1 MDITQLPT
9 PALIVDFDKMKNN
22 LREMQQRI
30 DALELKLR
38 PHTKAHKNPAI
49 AQMQIDAGAQGI
61 CTAKLGEAE
70 VMAAGGI
77 NDILITTPIAGKN
90 KIQRLVKL
98 YQQYPDYRFIQVID
112 HQQHVIDIAQAATEA
127 GICIELMI
135 EVESGQQRCGV
146 EIGND
151 LVSLI
156 EAINY
161 SDGVSYVGLQAYS
174 GHLQHIK
181 GYQERNT
188 QARTVVEDLFNYI
201 NTVLKPKG
209 LAPDII
215 SGGGTGTYAAYQGLG
230 FSEIQAGSYLF
241 MDTTYQAIG
250 DENNQDQNNQFD
262 VALKVLSTVIS
273 HPSPQRAVID
283 AGMKCLSIDL
293 GMPKVEGDSTLSYKT
308 GGDEHGIINLI
319 DGHEPLQ
326 IGQQLILLPSHCD
339 TTLNNFDTLYAI
351 RGTEVIEQFP
361 ILGRGRSD

>member
-1 MDITQLPT
+1 M
-9 PALIVDFDKMKNN
+9 
-22 LREMQQRI
+22 
-30 DALELKLR
+30 
-38 PHTKAHKNPAI
+38 
-49 AQMQIDAGAQGI
+49 
-61 CTAKLGEAE
+61 
-70 VMAAGGI
+70 
-77 NDILITTPIAGKN
+77 
-90 KIQRLVKL
+90 
-98 YQQYPDYRFIQVID
+98 
-112 HQQHVIDIAQAATEA
+112 
-127 GICIELMI
+127 
-135 EVESGQQRCGV
+135 
-146 EIGND
+146 
-151 LVSLI
+151 
-156 EAINY
+156 
-161 SDGVSYVGLQAYS
+161 
-174 GHLQHIK
+174 QHIK

-273 HPSPQRAVID
+273 HPTPQRAVID

-308 GGDEHGIINLI
+308 GGDEHGIINLL